1 MITIQTE
8 MPSDRP
14 AVPVITMGTSATNAN
29 TMTSTAN
36 DEMDGDRMPTVQTTA
51 DTSPMTD
58 ITSSSSM
65 TPMSTSPMGTNPSL
79 ADKPGTTMPG
89 HQQTSSNPSTFSSSS
104 ASVPTTN
111 MYPHTVDNT
120 KGPGIPPTMIT
131 TTMDHFPSTSTAY
144 GGNTNTDLS
153 TNEVKPQTYP
163 PSVYTMSGGG
173 SSTSSTSSTKPD
185 EFTYPY
191 PTHYHHKYNFYH
203 GMFPFYTYPAVYDS
217 NYPNGFPGMA
227 GSGGN
232 TDAGYGET
240 LPTLSYTPTI
250 DYYGTT
256 PSMTTAYGGNN
267 VPNTV
272 STYMGN
278 GWSNADE
285 IHRRKNGGRY
295 PDRDNS
301 GSYPE
306 GKYNGTRAPAA
317 IPYIRTYFNPDDY
330 ITNANAK
337 SEYDW
342 SIRKE
347 NRPHQVVGDR
357 CRSFISCCQTI
368 TYRYYAA
375 KNVAI
380 ITIIATIQH
389 FFLLSTFCIKS
400 TTTLPKMC
408 IHIEIIDS
416 FQCVA

>member
-1 MITIQTE
+1 MPTMITIQTE

-14 AVPVITMGTSATNAN
+14 AMPVITMGTSATNTDAN

-36 DEMDGDRMPTVQTTA
+36 DEIDGDRIPSVQTTA
-51 DTSPMTD
+51 DTSTMTD
-58 ITSSSSM
+58 ITASSSSSM
-65 TPMSTSPMGTNPSL
+65 NPMSTNPTGANPSM
-79 ADKPGTTMPG
+79 ADKPDTTMNG
-89 HQQTSSNPSTFSSSS
+89 NQQTSSIPSTFSSSS

-111 MYPHTVDNT
+111 MYPNTIDNT

-131 TTMDHFPSTSTAY
+131 STMGHFPSTSTAY
-144 GGNTNTDLS
+144 GSNTNTDLS
-153 TNEVKPQTYP
+153 SNEVKPQTYP
-163 PSVYTMSGGG
+163 PSSIYTMSGGG
-173 SSTSSTSSTKPD
+173 GSTSSSKPD

-203 GMFPFYTYPAVYDS
+203 GMFPFYTYPTVYET
-217 NYPNGFPGMA
+217 NYPNSFAGMA

-232 TDAGYGET
+232 TDGTYVET

-256 PSMTTAYGGNN
+256 PSMTTAYGGSN
-267 VPNTV
+267 VPNTG

-285 IHRRKNGGRY
+285 IHRRKNGGKY

-306 GKYNGTRAPAA
+306 GKYNGTRAPAS

-337 SEYDW
+337 SEYDELEH
-342 SIRKE
+342 SKRKKT
-347 NRPHQVVGDR
+347 NRPHQVVADR
-357 CRSFISCCQTI
+357 SRSFISC
-368 TYRYYAA
+368 
-375 KNVAI
+375 
-380 ITIIATIQH
+380 
-389 FFLLSTFCIKS
+389 
-400 TTTLPKMC
+400 
-408 IHIEIIDS
+408 
-416 FQCVA
+416 